1 MPPASP
7 AARATV
13 SEADFF
19 VALTT
24 LESAS
29 DARKLVR
36 ELVERRIIAC
46 GTVLPGGR
54 SIYRWASKV
63 TETAEAVVLMK
74 TRRERWGALESVIR
88 ERHPY
93 EVPELLA
100 LPVQAGL
107 SSYLRWLTAETTEG
121 AA

>member
-1 MPPASP
+1 MSPASP
-7 AARATV
+7 AARATIPD
-13 SEADFF
+13 ADFI

-24 LESAS
+24 LQSAS

-46 GTVLPGGR
+46 GTVLAGGK
-54 SIYRWASKV
+54 SIYRWASKI
-63 TETAEAVVLMK
+63 TETSEAVVLMK
-74 TRRERWGALESVIR
+74 TRRERWTALESVIR

-107 SSYLRWLTAETTEG
+107 SSYLGWLTAETTED